1 MNSNKHL
8 LLWSSLGVLA
18 LLVLAAV
25 QENFLKQWRQVQAS
39 ARSDTG
45 PLDVHLRQI
54 VVPKLGITD
63 RCVSCHAGMSPGEQ
77 GLSGSRVVAQHPP
90 VVHDVAEF
98 GCTVC
103 HGGQGRATDKLD
115 AHGDVP
121 FWPQPMIPLRFAYA
135 GCGSCH
141 THLRVPNQ
149 TELQRGENLVAQ
161 HDCLACHR
169 IDGRGGT
176 LRPGGAGGM
185 EGPDLS
191 RIGLAGYDS
200 DWYANHLAH
209 HEQATDGPWK
219 SSFGP
224 VDEPGREAIAAY
236 LASRTAAPKLVE
248 AKSLFHS
255 LGCRGCHKVA
265 GVGGSD
271 GPDLTLEGEKDPG
284 RLDYSHVPDQPT
296 LANWLAAH
304 FRNPAQV
311 VPGSQMPL
319 LGLTDEQVDFLTF
332 YMLSLRRSNFP
343 EAYWPQ
349 DRIRAE
355 RFGEREFAVDG
366 ATLYGTFCAA
376 CHGAKGEGLRYPGM
390 SPFPAIGSPDFV
402 AVAGDELI
410 TETIRLGR
418 PGRRMPAWG
427 EAEGGLR
434 PEEINE
440 LVSYVRRLGG
450 TTTKSTSSPAE
461 RRWITADAERGGALY
476 GRFCAGCHG
485 VNGEGTQA
493 PALNN
498 QVLLANATD
507 TYFVETIGRGRR
519 GTEMLG
525 FRDASPIRPA
535 LADAEI
541 EAIVA
546 FIRKWESSNK

>member
-1 MNSNKHL
+1 M
-8 LLWSSLGVLA
+8 A
-18 LLVLAAV
+18 
-25 QENFLKQWRQVQAS
+25 
-39 ARSDTG
+39 
-45 PLDVHLRQI
+45 
-54 VVPKLGITD
+54 
-63 RCVSCHAGMSPGEQ
+63 PGEQ
-77 GLSGSRVVAQHPP
+77 GLSGSRVVAPHPP
-90 VVHDVAEF
+90 VVHDPAEF

-103 HGGQGRATDKLD
+103 HGGQGRATDKAD

-149 TELQRGENLVAQ
+149 TELQHGENLVDAIR
-161 HDCLACHR
+161 LPGVPSHR
-169 IDGRGGT
+169 WPRWHAPPRRRGRDGRAGPVPRRAGR
-176 LRPGGAGGM
+176 LRRR
-185 EGPDLS
+185 LVCKTS
-191 RIGLAGYDS
+191 RTHM
-200 DWYANHLAH
+200 NRP
-209 HEQATDGPWK
+209 TDGPWK
-219 SSFGP
+219 TSFGP
-224 VDEPGREAIAAY
+224 VDEPGRDAIAVY

-248 AKSLFHS
+248 AKALFHS
-255 LGCRGCHKVA
+255 LGCRGCHKVG
-265 GVGGSD
+265 GVGGDD

-284 RLDYSHVPDQPT
+284 RLDYTHVPGQPT

-319 LGLTDEQVDFLTF
+319 LGLTDEQVDLLTF

-343 EAYWPQ
+343 EAFWPQ

-355 RFGEREFAVDG
+355 RFGEREFTIDG

-376 CHGAKGEGLRYPGM
+376 CHGAKGEGLRYPG
-390 SPFPAIGSPDFV
+390 SAPFPAIGNPDFV

-410 TETIRLGR
+410 AETIRRGR

-434 PEEINE
+434 PEEIKE

-450 TTTKSTSSPAE
+450 ATAQPTSQPAE
-461 RRWITADAERGGALY
+461 RRWITADAKRGKALY

-485 VNGEGTQA
+485 AKGEGTQA

-498 QVLLANATD
+498 KVLLANATD

-546 FIRKWESSNK
+546 FIRDVGVTKQITQPPSGVRRDQHEQTRD